1 MHKKQVIFFPLYQT
15 LWFGVT
21 WRLGRIWLIISL
33 SLKGRETTNLW
44 QIHLFSRRKGTHDKK
59 IWVPSWVHVCCCSVQ
74 FSSVAQSCPTLCNPM
89 NRSSPGLPVHHHLL
103 EFTQTHAHRVSDA
116 IQPSLPLSTPSPP
129 APNPSQHQ
137 SFPMSQPSRLISW
150 DLKVKVAQLCPTLC
164 NPMDV

>member
-74 FSSVAQSCPTLCNPM
+74 FSSVTQSCPTLCNPM

-103 EFTQTHAHRVSDA
+103 EFTQTHAHRVRDA
-116 IQPSLPLSTPSPP
+116 ILLHLSKTPATDLPST
-129 APNPSQHQ
+129 
-137 SFPMSQPSRLISW
+137 LIYS
-150 DLKVKVAQLCPTLC
+150 VFAQRSLWHHALMTS
-164 NPMDV
+164 